1 MGKPNERLEA
11 RERRHARVRGRV
23 VGAPQ
28 RPRLNVFRSLNHI
41 YAQIVDDSD
50 GHTLVAASSIDA
62 AAREGMAGKNKTQQ
76 AALVG
81 QLLAERAVKLGI
93 QQVVFDRAGY
103 RYHGRVKALAEASRE
118 HGLKF

>member
-23 VGAPQ
+23 AGTSQ

-50 GHTLVAASSIDA
+50 GQTLVAASSIDA
-62 AAREGMAGKNKTQQ
+62 AERERMTGKNKTQQ
-76 AALVG
+76 AAVVG